1 MAATYELCRSLCRI
15 SGLLVLC
22 TSGAVPGCEAEEVS
36 QWPTSQPEVSAE
48 HPCADIALV
57 QEQSLL
63 WEDLI
68 EARQPAPISLLIPF
82 EQGVSAEVSQG
93 NAQGPTH
100 LGSVAFAWDF
110 VVDTGTRV
118 VASAPGVVVWVR
130 DDSSAHGEGVDA
142 LEDTNWIVIDHGAG
156 LFSSYVHLER
166 GSALVEAGQH
176 VIAGE
181 ALAETGLSG
190 QMTGAHLHI
199 QLENTWS
206 ASLPAA
212 FVEVEGPQRC
222 EWVPD
227 VGDVVSA
234 APDVAEHLVW
244 RGQPSEV
251 PADTFA
257 AYGVAELYGPQARL
271 MSRSRPVEV
280 TGRVEAGR
288 KDAWLML
295 FPEAGG
301 DAVYGLQMPF
311 DGERFEG
318 TLDLRD
324 VPVGRYGWAVVAVGE
339 GEAPSAPAA
348 VRVSVID

>member
-1 MAATYELCRSLCRI
+1 MAATSELCRSLYGI
-15 SGLLVLC
+15 SCLLLLC
-22 TSGAVPGCEAEEVS
+22 TSVVGTGCEGEEGAES
-36 QWPTSQPEVSAE
+36 PTSEPEVSAE

-68 EARQPAPISLLIPF
+68 EALKPAPIPLLIPL

-100 LGSVAFAWDF
+100 LGTVAFAWDF

-130 DDSSAHGEGVDA
+130 DDSSAHGEGEDA
-142 LEDTNWIVIDHGAG
+142 LEDTNWIVVDHGAG
-156 LFSSYVHLER
+156 LFSSYVHLEK

-190 QMTGAHLHI
+190 QLTGAHLHI

-212 FVEVEGPQRC
+212 FVEYEGVQRC

-227 VGDVVSA
+227 VGDVVAS
-234 APDVAEHLVW
+234 APDVAQHLVW
-244 RGQPSEV
+244 RGQPSGV
-251 PADTFA
+251 PTDTFA
-257 AYGVAELYGPQARL
+257 AYGVPELRGPQARL

-280 TGRVEAGR
+280 TGRVDAGR
-288 KDAWLML
+288 KGAWLML
-295 FPEAGG
+295 FPEEGG
-301 DAVYGLQMPF
+301 DAVYGLQMTV
-311 DGERFEG
+311 DGERIAG
-318 TLDLRD
+318 TLDLSD
-324 VPVGRYGWAVVAVGE
+324 VAVGRYGWAVVAVGE
-339 GEAPSAPAA
+339 GEAPSAPVA